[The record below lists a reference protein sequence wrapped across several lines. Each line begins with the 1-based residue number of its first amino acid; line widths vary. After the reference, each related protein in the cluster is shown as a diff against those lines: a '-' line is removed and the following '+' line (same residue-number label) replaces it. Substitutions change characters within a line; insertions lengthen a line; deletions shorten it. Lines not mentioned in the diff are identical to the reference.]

1 MYYLYNMK
9 KINIELTLLLQE
21 EETMTRDELME
32 WFHKKFMEIDFI
44 GYEIT
49 IK

>member
-1 MYYLYNMK
+1 MK

-32 WFHKKFMEIDFI
+32 WFHNKFMEIDFI